1 MSVTVPGTPAT
12 SGLIS
17 EPCSRLTSN
26 VWQSS
31 HRCWRVYCLTS
42 ARTRPT
48 SSLLRPLKAVQRQH
62 KSRRRPFQAGVVLAV
77 ATTVPAQASS
87 SNLSTQPL
95 KIEFD
100 NEGDPD
106 VTLMSI
112 SGPDQKDLLMQL
124 TGAFNSL
131 QLLVVAASIVT
142 TPDGRVRDG
151 FQVTDQQKQKIP
163 EKDWEGLKKQLLT
176 LMSGSSRSSK
186 PQIFGAAPATEAKAI
201 RQTSGQIQ
209 GGASALETA
218 AAEMS
223 QAAGSLVA
231 IERRIGELQEQGAES
246 SVITETEVKRAEAAA
261 LLERRMAAMEAVL
274 ASRRNPPAQAVE
286 PQAARGPGADLR
298 FQAGGATSSGPAAGT
313 GLEMIL
319 QGFNWE
325 SYKNDWYKTLREQI
339 PGIAEAGFTAIWLPP
354 PSDAVSAQGYLPRDY
369 YNLNSKY
376 GTEAE
381 LRQLLAVMH
390 ENGVKA
396 IADIVINHRCAHFQ
410 EDGKW
415 NKFGGRLAWDKSYIC
430 NNNPSFGGTGGHKP
444 QEDYVA
450 APNLDHSQ
458 ERVRKDITA
467 WMKWLR
473 NNVGFDG
480 WRFDYVKGYAGE
492 AVREYINGTVPLMA
506 FGEYWDTCDYTDG
519 VLNYNQDAHRQRTV
533 NWCDKTG
540 GTAAAFDFTTKGILQ
555 EAMGRGEYWRLV
567 DGQGRPPGLMGMW
580 PSRAITFIEN
590 HDTGSTLNHW
600 PFPWN
605 HLGEAHAYMLT
616 HSGTPC
622 VFYDH
627 YMNGDLQKSIKA
639 LLKIRKRIG
648 IGNRSKIVVLK
659 ATNDVYAASID
670 KKIVVK
676 VGSGNWSPQDTG
688 LQIGQKDWKL
698 ATSGANFAVW
708 DALY

>member
-1 MSVTVPGTPAT
+1 MNVANPGTPAT
-12 SGLIS
+12 PGLIS
-17 EPCSRLTSN
+17 EIPSRLFSKTWHSTHRCSRL
-26 VWQSS
+26 
-31 HRCWRVYCLTS
+31 CFLTK
-42 ARTRPT
+42 AQVRPAT
-48 SSLLRPLKAVQRQH
+48 GLSQQIVRQH
-62 KSRRRPFQAGVVLAV
+62 QHKARRRSFQAGVILAAA
-77 ATTVPAQASS
+77 ATASPEASS
-87 SNLSTQPL
+87 SNMSMLPL
-95 KIEFD
+95 KIDFD
-100 NEGDPD
+100 NKGDPG
-106 VTLMSI
+106 VTLVTI
-112 SGPDQKDLLMQL
+112 SGPDQADLLMQL

-131 QLLVVAASIVT
+131 QLIVVAAEIIT
-142 TPDGRVRDG
+142 TPEGGVKDL
-151 FQVTDQQKQKIP
+151 FKVTDQQHQKIP
-163 EKDWEGLKKQLLT
+163 EDDWASLSKQLLT
-176 LMSGSSRSSK
+176 LISATSRSSK
-186 PQIFGAAPATEAKAI
+186 PQIFGAAPAVEAKQI
-201 RQTSGQIQ
+201 RQSAGQLQ

-218 AAEMS
+218 AAEMQ
-223 QAAGSLVA
+223 QAASSLVA
-231 IERRIGELQEQGAES
+231 IERSIGELSEQGAES
-246 SVITETEVKRAEAAA
+246 SAFTEAEVKRAEAAA
-261 LLERRMAAMEAVL
+261 LLERRMAAMQAVM
-274 ASRRNPPAQAVE
+274 AARRNPPAQALE

-313 GLEMIL
+313 GLELIL

-325 SYKNDWYKTLREQI
+325 SCKGDWYKTLKKQM
-339 PGIAEAGFTAIWLPP
+339 PGIADAGFTAVWLPP

-369 YNLNSKY
+369 YNINSKY

-381 LRQLLAVMH
+381 LRELLAVMH

-415 NKFGGRLAWDKSYIC
+415 NKFGGRLAWDKSHIC
-430 NNNPSFGGTGGHKP
+430 NNNPSFGGTGSHKP

-480 WRFDYVKGYAGE
+480 WRFDFVKGYAGE

-506 FGEYWDTCDYTDG
+506 FGEYWDTCEYTDG

-533 NWCDKTG
+533 NWCDQTG
-540 GTAAAFDFTTKGILQ
+540 GTSAAFDFTTKGILQ

-580 PSRAITFIEN
+580 PSRAVTFIEN

-605 HLGEAHAYMLT
+605 HLGEAHAYQLT

-627 YMNGDLQKSIKA
+627 YMNEALQKSIKA
-639 LLKIRKRIG
+639 LLKIRKRHG
-648 IGNRSKIVVLK
+648 ISNRSKVVVHK
-659 ATNDVYAASID
+659 ATNDVYAASVD
-670 KKIVVK
+670 KKIAVK
-676 VGSGNWSPQDTG
+676 VGPGNWSPSDDG

-698 ATSGANFAVW
+698 ATSGPNFAVW